1 MMMRMN
7 NTVLSRFELETSN
20 DEPQFEWHFR
30 GQLGSCI
37 SIRDK
42 LCK

>member
-30 GQLGSCI
+30 GQLNYFMRGRKI
-37 SIRDK
+37 V
-42 LCK
+42 